1 MGIFVL
7 IFSLVAFFT
16 VTVGPTT
23 KMGGFRTPMETE
35 RFVIQKRTYQPPAR
49 RSVIVAPDGQA
60 HRTADGTQM
69 TKRDRARMILETP
82 RTFEYKLPETAP
94 DYIPPA
100 REIEPEPIVAPNLD
114 VVTQSETKALE
125 DMSVPMMPALVTT
138 DSSTEPPVAL
148 SAESLAVPTAED
160 PANTVDAAT
169 NQKILSAIL
178 QKEGNL
184 SEWARVTLRCS
195 FREGL
200 VILYGV
206 VKDEQEKKHI
216 ADLTKSLPD
225 VVTVENQLHPVGAE
239 ADTAQDITQ

>member
-69 TKRDRARMILETP
+69 TKRDRAKMTLETP

-114 VVTQSETKALE
+114 VVTQSETKAVE
-125 DMSVPMMPALVTT
+125 DMSVPMMPAVVP
-138 DSSTEPPVAL
+138 TEPSAEP
-148 SAESLAVPTAED
+148 SAESPVED

-178 QKEGNL
+178 EKDSDL

-206 VKDEQEKKHI
+206 VRDEQEKNHI

-239 ADTAQDITQ
+239 ADTAQVLTQ